1 MHSYEGLNFLFNSS
15 SISILFNE
23 KKHGVFAL
31 GNRTTTETS
40 TTGMSRRIAFV
51 VSM

>member
-1 MHSYEGLNFLFNSS
+1 MHSYEGLKLFL
-15 SISILFNE
+15 NE

-31 GNRTTTETS
+31 GNRTTTESS